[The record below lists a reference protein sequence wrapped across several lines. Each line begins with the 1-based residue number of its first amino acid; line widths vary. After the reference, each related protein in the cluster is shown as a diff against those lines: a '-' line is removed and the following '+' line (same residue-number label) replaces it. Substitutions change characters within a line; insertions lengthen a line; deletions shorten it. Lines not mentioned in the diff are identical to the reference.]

1 MRNRQ
6 TLTDFKDHSN
16 AFRGEGDLRG
26 INKQGLHDLHGPH
39 VRYHSL
45 SHIDACRGYPSSMAI
60 AQLSHHLDR
69 VDASVLSESVRY
81 DFEGLS
87 IKVKRIIVSVSRCN
101 CSKDSM
107 K

>member
-69 VDASVLSESVRY
+69 VDASVLSECVRY

-87 IKVKRIIVSVSRCN
+87 IKVKRIVVSVSRHYC
-101 CSKDSM
+101 
-107 K
+107 